1 MYVDCLR
8 SNRNPTGGMLLV
20 THSGAHFPSRF
31 SSCVCVCFLRFYGPG
46 GSGSGGGGSDGPGG
60 GRAAAPT
67 EEVMVAVASAASAVE
82 EKEDVAQVLAIFFF
96 RRVRAGKGAGRRRG
110 G

>member
-1 MYVDCLR
+1 
-8 SNRNPTGGMLLV
+8 
-20 THSGAHFPSRF
+20 
-31 SSCVCVCFLRFYGPG
+31 
-46 GSGSGGGGSDGPGG
+46 
-60 GRAAAPT
+60 
-67 EEVMVAVASAASAVE
+67 MVAVASAASAVE